1 MRPPLTFF
9 CAGVAKPAGSKR
21 GFFIP
26 KLKRVVIVDANP
38 NSKDWKTDV
47 RHAAQEALGDLGM
60 WCGPL
65 AVRFEFFIARPKS
78 HFRTGKNAHLL
89 RDSAPTHPTGKPDAL
104 KLARGVE
111 DAMTAVIYQDDA
123 QIVEETILKR
133 WGGTPGVRVY
143 IKEANYD

>member
-47 RHAAQEALGDLGM
+47 RHAAQEANIEGLL
-60 WCGPL
+60 WEGPL
-65 AVRFEFFIARPKS
+65 EVRFCFGIMRPKS
-78 HFRTGKNAHLL
+78 HYRTGKNSTLL
-89 RDSAPTHPTGKPDAL
+89 RDSSPKFPSSKPDAL

-111 DAMTAVIYQDDA
+111 DALTGVIYSDDA
-123 QIVEETILKR
+123 QIVTETILKR
-133 WGGTPGVRVY
+133 WAASPGVEVQ